1 MKSYKKHIKISFLA
15 LSLATIL
22 SGCISNFGASKDLN
36 VSTNQAF
43 SQLSNNV
50 DYNDM
55 VQRASDESRF
65 AATILQTRFYVV
77 NNDIKSAKSNIETL
91 KNIALT
97 PMQQDQIKIMQG
109 LIASKDGDIN
119 QALSNLE
126 SVNAIALPNQAAV
139 YYYQLYTN
147 VLNEKYKSTKD
158 DAIAFKIYHNKKE
171 QLSLVN
177 VNARSNVLSKIVAF
191 LREIPVSTLNNAL
204 NKAQNNLDK
213 GFFEYALI
221 DSSNTKTLKQ
231 KLLTS
236 WAQSYSDHPLN
247 ELLNKNTDLNTQTS
261 SSLDNIYTPQSFVPT
276 LQNGD
281 KVAVLLPL
289 TGRFAKNVG
298 QVAKLAVIAALQDRD
313 AKISVDFYDTNVLS
327 MQDIANKITS
337 NGTKFIIGPVLKPE
351 VDALTALNLNINT
364 ITLNEPSSYKNTVY
378 YFDLGPDYDAANA
391 AAKIYSDGHTKP
403 LLIVNE
409 SEASKRVIKGFEKTF
424 STTGN
429 SLANTCKFKN
439 YESAKQDLGTCNYN
453 GADSVYIHASSHE
466 ASAIKTLLKR
476 GIDVYIGSESFD
488 GLNNTG
494 LEITLNGAFI
504 GNMPW
509 LITDSDLKHAMLE
522 NIPKANALS
531 QKIFAA
537 TYDAVNVAFNLNQ
550 LKDNNK
556 DMLHGLSGD
565 IVIGNNNLIERSL
578 MWYKVGSD
586 LKGRF

>member
-1 MKSYKKHIKISFLA
+1 MKSYKKHLKMSFLA
-15 LSLATIL
+15 LSLATVL

-43 SQLSNNV
+43 SQLTTNL

-55 VQRASDESRF
+55 VKRANDESRF
-65 AATILQTRFYVV
+65 AATILQTRFFVV
-77 NNDIKSAKSNIETL
+77 NNDLKSAKSNIDVL
-91 KNIALT
+91 KNLALT

-109 LIASKDGDIN
+109 LIASREGEIN
-119 QALSNLE
+119 NALSYLE
-126 SVNAIALPNQAAV
+126 SVNALSLPNQAAV

-147 VLNEKYKSTKD
+147 VLNEKYKSTHD
-158 DAIAFKIYHNKKE
+158 DIIAFKIYQNKKE

-177 VNARSNVLSKIVAF
+177 ASSRSDVLSQIVAF
-191 LREIPVSTLNNAL
+191 LREIPQNTLNNAL
-204 NKAQNNLDK
+204 NKAHDNLDK

-221 DSSNTKTLKQ
+221 DSSNTKTLKE

-236 WAQSYSDHPLN
+236 WAQNYTDHPLQ
-247 ELLNKNTDLNTQTS
+247 ELLHKKASLNSQNAN
-261 SSLDNIYTPQSFVPT
+261 SLETNYTEKSFIPT
-276 LQNGD
+276 LENGD
-281 KVAVLLPL
+281 KIAVLLPL

-298 QVAKLAVIAALQDRD
+298 DVAKLAVISALQDRD

-327 MQDIANKITS
+327 MQDIAKKLTKNS
-337 NGTKFIIGPVLKPE
+337 TKFIIGPILKPE

-364 ITLNEPSSYKNTVY
+364 ITLNKPSSYKNTVY

-391 AAKIYSDGHTKP
+391 AAKIFSDGHTKP

-409 SEASKRVIKGFEKTF
+409 SKMSNRVIKGFEKTF
-424 STTGN
+424 ATTGN
-429 SLANTCKFKN
+429 TLANTCKFKN
-439 YESAKQDLGTCNYN
+439 YESVKHDLATCNYN

-466 ASAIKTLLKR
+466 ASSIKPLLKR

-494 LEITLNGAFI
+494 LEISLNGAFI

-509 LITDSDLKHAMLE
+509 LITDSNLKHSMLL

-531 QKIFAA
+531 QRIFAA

-550 LKDNNK
+550 LKDNDK

-565 IVIGNNNLIERSL
+565 IVIGNNNIIERSL